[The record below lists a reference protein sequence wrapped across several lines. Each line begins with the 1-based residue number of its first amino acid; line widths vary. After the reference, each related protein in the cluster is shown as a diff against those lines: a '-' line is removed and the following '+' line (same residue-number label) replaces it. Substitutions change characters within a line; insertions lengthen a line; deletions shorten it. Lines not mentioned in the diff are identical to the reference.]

1 MSVLVELRHLAADP
15 KAQAAYAL
23 ALLRP
28 DQPRQ
33 VLQAALAV
41 LEETPAP
48 AARPP
53 LLSLYAHLAADSRKR
68 DAGAF
73 LRRAVV
79 DALRP
84 IALPADVT
92 LALDAVTAYQFMPDD
107 QAQTLRASGLLL
119 LNDLDETL
127 ARFHAVRLL
136 ADPHTNP
143 MSGEPALT
151 AVRVLTS
158 QDELASLYLYALQS
172 SGHGPL
178 APIAAE
184 CLRSLTALPPP
195 LIGTL
200 VEHFHDAGAVAQ
212 IGLLDLLIDHQDG
225 PQAVEYL
232 AGLLAKP
239 PDLDVYRYLA
249 IALLSSHQARA
260 ARAGVARRTGRS
272 QSRAPCD
279 LA

>member
-1 MSVLVELRHLAADP
+1 
-15 KAQAAYAL
+15 
-23 ALLRP
+23 
-28 DQPRQ
+28 

-41 LEETPAP
+41 LVEMPTP

-53 LLSLYAHLAADSRKR
+53 LLALYAHLAAESRKR

-84 IALPADVT
+84 VALPADVT

-151 AVRVLTS
+151 AVRVLAS
-158 QDELASLYLYALQS
+158 QDELAPLYLYALQS
-172 SGHGPL
+172 TGQGSL
-178 APIAAE
+178 APVAAE
-184 CLRSLTALPPP
+184 CLRSLVALPVP
-195 LIGTL
+195 LVGAL
-200 VEHFHDAGAVAQ
+200 VEHFHEAAAVAQ
-212 IGLLDLLIDHQDG
+212 IGLIDLLVNHRDG
-225 PQAVEYL
+225 PQALDYL
-232 AGLLAKP
+232 AGVLAKP
-239 PDLDVYRYLA
+239 SDLDVYRYLN
-249 IALLSSHQARA
+249 IALLSSHKAELRTLVLHA
-260 ARAGVARRTGRS
+260 ARAEVNRQRRAILREAL
-272 QSRAPCD
+272 APFAD
-279 LA
+279 EREIAAIVGKR